1 MTTRRDLLA
10 TAPAL
15 LAPHFAR
22 GAGQDTTA
30 SSPGTRIKILR
41 YALPSAETSLDPA
54 QISDL
59 YSRILTDH
67 IFDAP
72 YEFDYL
78 ARPPRLKPNVA
89 AAMPKVSAD
98 FRSFVVTL
106 RPGIFF
112 ADDPAFKGARR
123 ELVAQD
129 FVYAF
134 QRHYDPRWKSP
145 VLYVLEKAKLVG
157 MDEMRKRAQKSG
169 RFDYDQSASGLRA
182 LDRYT
187 FQMSLAEPDPRFV
200 YQLADGSIFGAV
212 AREVVEHY
220 GDEIAE
226 HPVGTGPFRLTEW
239 RRSSRIVMEKNPNY
253 RVALFDAEPPA
264 DDPGAQAIA
273 ARLRGRRLPMVDR
286 VEVSIIEESQPRWLS
301 FLANEHDLLDGI
313 PTDFANLA
321 VPNGVLAPNLA
332 RHNIALDRTPDP
344 SVTMIYFNMEDA
356 ALGGYT
362 PERVALRRAI
372 ALAYDND
379 AEIRLIRRGQGI
391 PAQGPMVPLA
401 YGYAATL
408 RTEMS
413 LHDPVRANALLDL
426 FGYLDRDGDGWREQ
440 PDGKPLMVEYYN
452 QPDGQSRQYSE
463 LWQRCL
469 TTIKVRTEIKIG
481 QWPEQLKQARAGKL
495 MAWALGYSATTPDN
509 DEFLA
514 FCYSPDS
521 GEGNLARF
529 HNAEF
534 DALYRRQH
542 AMPDGPERFA
552 LMQQLVKYML
562 AYMPYKFNVHRF
574 YNSLI
579 QPWLIGY
586 RRHAFMRRFW
596 HLIDIDA
603 DAQARASR

>member
-1 MTTRRDLLA
+1 MTTRRELLA

-15 LAPHFAR
+15 LAPYLAR
-22 GAGQDTTA
+22 SAGQDTA
-30 SSPGTRIKILR
+30 ARSPGTRTKVLR
-41 YALPSAETSLDPA
+41 YAFLSAETSLDPA

-78 ARPPRLKPNVA
+78 ARPARLKPNVA

-112 ADDPAFKGARR
+112 ADDPAFNGARR

-145 VLYVLEKAKLVG
+145 VLYILQKAKLVG
-157 MDEMRKRAQKSG
+157 MDGVRQRAQESG
-169 RFDYDQSASGLRA
+169 HFDYDQRASGLRA

-187 FQMSLAEPDPRFV
+187 FQITLAEPDPRFI

-212 AREVVEHY
+212 AREVVERY
-220 GDEIAE
+220 GEEIVE

-239 RRSSRIVMEKNPNY
+239 RRSSRVVLQKNPAY
-253 RVALFDAEPPA
+253 RDAVFEADPPV
-264 DDPGAQAIA
+264 DDPGAQQIA
-273 ARLRGRRLPMVDR
+273 TRLRGRRLPMIDR
-286 VEVSIIEESQPRWLS
+286 VEISIIEESQPRWLS
-301 FLANEHDLLDGI
+301 FLANEHDLLDGV
-313 PTDFANLA
+313 PTDLANLA
-321 VPNGVLAPNLA
+321 VPNGALAPNLA
-332 RHNIALDRTPDP
+332 RRGIALDRSLAPEVSLT
-344 SVTMIYFNMEDA
+344 YFNMEDPVV
-356 ALGGYT
+356 GGYT

-401 YGYAATL
+401 YGYDPTL
-408 RTEMS
+408 HTEMS
-413 LHDPVRANALLDL
+413 AHEPARARALLDL
-426 FGYLDRDGDGWREQ
+426 FGYLDRNGDGWREQ
-440 PDGKPLMVEYYN
+440 PDGMPLLIEYYN
-452 QPDGQSRQYSE
+452 QPDNLSRQYSE

-469 TTIKVRTEIKIG
+469 KTIGLRTEIKLG
-481 QWPEQLKQARAGKL
+481 QWPEQLKQGRNGKL
-495 MAWALGYSATTPDN
+495 MVWALGYTASTPDN
-509 DEFLA
+509 DDFLA
-514 FCYSPDS
+514 FCYGPDS
-521 GEGNLARF
+521 GEGNYARF
-529 HNAEF
+529 RNPDF

-542 AMPDGPERFA
+542 VLPDGPERFA
-552 LMQQLVKYML
+552 LMQQCVKYML
-562 AYMPYKFNVHRF
+562 AYMPYKFNAHRF

>member
-1 MTTRRDLLA
+1 MTTRRELLA

-15 LAPHFAR
+15 LAPYLAR
-22 GAGQDTTA
+22 SAGQDTA
-30 SSPGTRIKILR
+30 ARSPGTRTKVLR
-41 YALPSAETSLDPA
+41 YAFLSAETSLDPA

-112 ADDPAFKGARR
+112 ADDPAFNGARR

-129 FVYAF
+129 FVYTF

-145 VLYVLEKAKLVG
+145 LLYVLEKAKLVG
-157 MDEMRKRAQKSG
+157 MDELRKRAQKTG
-169 RFDYDQSASGLRA
+169 RFDYDQSASGSRA

-187 FQMSLAEPDPRFV
+187 FQMTLAEPDPSFV
-200 YQLADGSIFGAV
+200 YQLADGSVFGAV
-212 AREVVEHY
+212 AREVVERY
-220 GDEIAE
+220 GDEIPE

-253 RVALFDAEPPA
+253 REVQFDADPPA
-264 DDPGAQAIA
+264 DDPDAQAIA
-273 ARLRGRRLPMVDR
+273 ARLRGRRLPMIDR

-301 FLANEHDLLDGI
+301 FLANENDLLDGA
-313 PTDFANLA
+313 PLDFANLA
-321 VPNGVLAPNLA
+321 LPNGGLAPDLA
-332 RHNIALDRTPDP
+332 RRGIALDRSLAPEVSLT
-344 SVTMIYFNMEDA
+344 YFNMEDPVV
-356 ALGGYT
+356 GGYT

-426 FGYLDRDGDGWREQ
+426 LGHLD
-440 PDGKPLMVEYYN
+440 P
-452 QPDGQSRQYSE
+452 
-463 LWQRCL
+463 
-469 TTIKVRTEIKIG
+469 
-481 QWPEQLKQARAGKL
+481 
-495 MAWALGYSATTPDN
+495 
-509 DEFLA
+509 
-514 FCYSPDS
+514 
-521 GEGNLARF
+521 
-529 HNAEF
+529 
-534 DALYRRQH
+534 
-542 AMPDGPERFA
+542 
-552 LMQQLVKYML
+552 
-562 AYMPYKFNVHRF
+562 
-574 YNSLI
+574 
-579 QPWLIGY
+579 
-586 RRHAFMRRFW
+586 
-596 HLIDIDA
+596 
-603 DAQARASR
+603 